1 MRPTLSS
8 FILKMPNRV
17 AFQVVKVAIS
27 GQSDGRLVFID
38 GDLVAVVT
46 RLDQTNEDF
55 AGRWF
60 AEVHFEG
67 FEEIQDRTFGS
78 LEEVEAYIESNYR
91 RH

>member
-1 MRPTLSS
+1 MSPSPLE
-8 FILKMPNRV
+8 KMPNRIS
-17 AFQVVKVAIS
+17 FQSVRVAIA
-27 GQSDGRLVFID
+27 GQSDGRLVFVD

-46 RLDQTNEDF
+46 RLDDTNEDF

-67 FEEIQDRTFGS
+67 IGDIQDRTFGS
-78 LEEVEAYIESNYR
+78 LDEVEAYIESNYR